1 MWAMRFPTPLAAA
14 LVAGLALTGCGAD
27 EAATA
32 GSEDRQQQAQDA
44 QLAFAKCMRE
54 QGIDMPD
61 PSPGERGLRLAV
73 PEGVSPEEME
83 EAQQACGH
91 HLEAI
96 EPPELSDEQQEEFKE
111 AALAHARCM
120 RDQGIEDFPDP
131 TFGEDGGARIRIAPG
146 AGLDPD
152 SPEFREAQ
160 EACRDE
166 LPAMRRETP

>member
-1 MWAMRFPTPLAAA
+1 MRFPPHLAAA
-14 LVAGLALTGCGAD
+14 LVAGLALAGCGAE

-32 GSEDRQQQAQDA
+32 GSDDRRQQAQDA

-54 QGIDMPD
+54 QGVDMPD
-61 PSPGERGLRLAV
+61 PSPDERGLRLVA
-73 PEGVSPEEME
+73 PEGVSPEQMR
-83 EAQQACGH
+83 EAQEACRH

-96 EPPELSDEQQEEFKE
+96 EPPELSEEQQEEFKE

-120 RDQGIEDFPDP
+120 REHGIDMPDP
-131 TFGEDGGARIRIAPG
+131 TFGEGGGARIRIGPG
-146 AGLDPD
+146 SGIDPD

-166 LPAMRRETP
+166 LPRMREGTP